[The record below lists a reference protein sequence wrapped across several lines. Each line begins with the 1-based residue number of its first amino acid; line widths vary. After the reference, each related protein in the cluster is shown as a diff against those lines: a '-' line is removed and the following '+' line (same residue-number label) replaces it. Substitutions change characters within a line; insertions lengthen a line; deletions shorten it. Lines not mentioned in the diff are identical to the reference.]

1 VRNECSDLDL
11 FFINVVNP
19 ILIYLLICLFSF
31 GRKRLTSLSIITERP
46 VIYGDFSLSAS
57 TATNIDLI
65 FVTPSVAAEVAE
77 KSS

>member
-1 VRNECSDLDL
+1 MRNECSDLDL

-46 VIYGDFSLSAS
+46 VIYGGFSLSAS

-65 FVTPSVAAEVAE
+65 FVTPPVAAEVAE
-77 KSS
+77 KGS